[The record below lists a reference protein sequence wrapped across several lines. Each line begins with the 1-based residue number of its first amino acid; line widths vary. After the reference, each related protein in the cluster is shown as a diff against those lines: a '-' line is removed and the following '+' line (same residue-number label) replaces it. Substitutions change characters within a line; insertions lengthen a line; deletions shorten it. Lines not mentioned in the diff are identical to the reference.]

1 MNKTTRKMTIL
12 FLLLAG
18 LIAAC
23 SPAADAGET
32 PSATATLAPTETPTL
47 APTTTANPTP
57 TATPLPLNG
66 QQTVYDVNA
75 TIDYYNRYITVTS
88 HSTYTNR
95 SPVTLTEMVFVV
107 YPIIYQNAMYMKS
120 VTLGDGT
127 VITDYSW
134 DVYRM
139 IVPLPTP
146 LLPGEQIEIIHE
158 FDLYTYARGD
168 AGGIFS
174 QNDQQLNLSYWFP
187 MIPPFSEAG
196 GWVVNDINLANS
208 TFVGEFLVF
217 EPADY
222 TVTIQFTDRRENF
235 QIAAPALPQEQDGI
249 ITYHFDLARMFTL
262 SVSDIYTVVER
273 EVNGIKILSYA
284 FNEHASVADDV
295 ADIAVEAVTLYSEI
309 YGDYNHDVLSIAEF
323 NSDIGMEFD
332 GIIFLSP
339 YFYNLYPGTPESN
352 IHVYTAHEIAHQW
365 FFATVGND
373 QAMEPWLD
381 EAFATYSEDLF
392 YERYYPEYRDWH
404 WDNYIAG
411 HNPYGFIDTTVYN
424 FDDLTEYRNVIYR
437 NGAVFLRDLRNT
449 IGDEVFFS
457 FLQEYVQTYEYEI
470 VTTEDFWSMLRN
482 YTDVD
487 LTALYNE
494 YFQTPTE

>member
-1 MNKTTRKMTIL
+1 
-12 FLLLAG
+12 
-18 LIAAC
+18 
-23 SPAADAGET
+23 
-32 PSATATLAPTETPTL
+32 
-47 APTTTANPTP
+47 
-57 TATPLPLNG
+57 
-66 QQTVYDVNA
+66 
-75 TIDYYNRYITVTS
+75 
-88 HSTYTNR
+88 
-95 SPVTLTEMVFVV
+95 
-107 YPIIYQNAMYMKS
+107 
-120 VTLGDGT
+120 
-127 VITDYSW
+127 
-134 DVYRM
+134 
-139 IVPLPTP
+139 
-146 LLPGEQIEIIHE
+146 
-158 FDLYTYARGD
+158 
-168 AGGIFS
+168 
-174 QNDQQLNLSYWFP
+174 
-187 MIPPFSEAG
+187 
-196 GWVVNDINLANS
+196 
-208 TFVGEFLVF
+208 
-217 EPADY
+217 
-222 TVTIQFTDRRENF
+222 
-235 QIAAPALPQEQDGI
+235 
-249 ITYHFDLARMFTL
+249 
-262 SVSDIYTVVER
+262 
-273 EVNGIKILSYA
+273 
-284 FNEHASVADDV
+284 
-295 ADIAVEAVTLYSEI
+295 
-309 YGDYNHDVLSIAEF
+309 
-323 NSDIGMEFD
+323 MEFD